1 MGEFFLKLLNDKK
14 WQSSTIQL
22 PCNKSL
28 ISSYLGMS
36 REVFSRNLKR
46 LSHQGISVTKK
57 TITITDKEKLCKY
70 CYFNSNNQCYNF
82 QHSQCRY
89 NEQNKQNHS

>member
-1 MGEFFLKLLNDKK
+1 LNVIDKK
-14 WQSSTIQL
+14 WLETSSTIQL
-22 PCNKSL
+22 PCNRSL

-57 TITITDKEKLCKY
+57 TITITDKEKLCKSLIKSGLRHAV
-70 CYFNSNNQCYNF
+70 FTA
-82 QHSQCRY
+82 
-89 NEQNKQNHS
+89 

>member
-1 MGEFFLKLLNDKK
+1 MPYSRHRLAADYLVWFCLRVL
-14 WQSSTIQL
+14 TICDSVYL
-22 PCNKSL
+22 D
-28 ISSYLGMS
+28 YLGMS

-70 CYFNSNNQCYNF
+70 CYFLISD
-82 QHSQCRY
+82 
-89 NEQNKQNHS
+89 